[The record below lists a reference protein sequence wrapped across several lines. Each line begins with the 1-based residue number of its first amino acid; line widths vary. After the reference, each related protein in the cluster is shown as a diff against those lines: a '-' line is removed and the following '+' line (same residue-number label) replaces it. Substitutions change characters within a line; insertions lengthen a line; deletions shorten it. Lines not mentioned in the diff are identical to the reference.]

1 MAGKGQSG
9 SNGYAA
15 RTENSTINI
24 FRGVHASLFAA
35 SLVHDLSLL
44 LCARC
49 VHRSKMWATLSLD
62 MPPSFRP
69 FVTLDDRGGSS
80 KIVHEF

>member
-24 FRGVHASLFAA
+24 FRGVQASLFAA
-35 SLVHDLSLL
+35 PPVHDSSLL
-44 LCARC
+44 LCTSC